1 MPKQKTLQV
10 SRQEPK
16 GFSNSFMV
24 VHDQVL
30 RPWVCEELMSMF
42 DKLPIVEVEETH
54 QSSFTTKDPD
64 MQEQNHRYEHQDR
77 IHGNIYPDTD
87 EFTRIFN
94 LIEFALPKGYEF
106 ATVNY
111 VQFIKYPEGSH
122 FPWHMDEAD
131 ANDTGTSLLFL
142 NDNFIGGHLTV
153 AGHKFANKQGTIV
166 AFNNSTSTWHGV
178 EPVLQGARY
187 VLAIW
192 YGKPDLEEDLFR
204 DDVTGQPRN
213 LTISEINKLKNQKE

>member
-1 MPKQKTLQV
+1 
-10 SRQEPK
+10 
-16 GFSNSFMV
+16 
-24 VHDQVL
+24 
-30 RPWVCEELMSMF
+30 MSMF

-111 VQFIKYPEGSH
+111 VQFIKYSEGSH

-142 NDNFIGGHLTV
+142 NDNFIGGHLTEP
-153 AGHKFANKQGTIV
+153 GHKFANKQGTIV
-166 AFNNSTSTWHGV
+166 AFNNSTSN
-178 EPVLQGARY
+178 EM
-187 VLAIW
+187 
-192 YGKPDLEEDLFR
+192 E
-204 DDVTGQPRN
+204 
-213 LTISEINKLKNQKE
+213 